1 MTDGT
6 KWAPGPTYGPVLSQT
21 DLFLLHPKL
30 ELHPILTHSLKSFHL
45 VFDLVEGRATGYNA
59 ESTDRDLPFEAKDEV
74 ATLPRVTE
82 LYVITR
88 ASPWCS
94 IVKNP
99 NGVTL
104 QDIIGTIWRDYKQPI
119 LEEEFTSLPPVMQDR
134 VKRTAANRGM
144 GYQPISPW
152 NAEIPHQRCIRVD
165 WLRDKRFFD
174 GMEHDDAFAKERL
187 GFAAP
192 NVLVMSLI
200 S

>member
-1 MTDGT
+1 
-6 KWAPGPTYGPVLSQT
+6 
-21 DLFLLHPKL
+21 
-30 ELHPILTHSLKSFHL
+30 
-45 VFDLVEGRATGYNA
+45 
-59 ESTDRDLPFEAKDEV
+59 
-74 ATLPRVTE
+74 
-82 LYVITR
+82 
-88 ASPWCS
+88 
-94 IVKNP
+94 
-99 NGVTL
+99 
-104 QDIIGTIWRDYKQPI
+104 
-119 LEEEFTSLPPVMQDR
+119 MQDR

-152 NAEIPHQRCIRVD
+152 NAEIPHQRCIRVGTSSCFAVSLFLMLDHFKILD